1 MPENN
6 AKLSPTQNP
15 EPGATPPKPHVPKKD
30 AEDYDRAHVPMA
42 EEFDKAKWT
51 LPPWQ
56 PVVVALVIVGVIVAI
71 LSFVTKVKPQGKASI
86 DNINVVQLQGESVLV
101 AINVTLNN
109 SGQKPLW
116 IHDLKAELKTDKGE
130 SSDEAAPAVD
140 VERYYQ
146 AFPDLKQNTLPAL
159 LPEAKIAPG
168 GQQQGTIVFSFP
180 VTKDQFEQRKS
191 LTVTIQ
197 PYDQKPVVLTK

>member
-6 AKLSPTQNP
+6 AKLSPTPNP
-15 EPGATPPKPHVPKKD
+15 NPSTTPAKPQVVNKD
-30 AEDYDRAHVPMA
+30 ADNYDRAHVPMG

-56 PVVVALVIVGVIVAI
+56 PVVIALAVVAVVVAI
-71 LSFVTKVKPQGKASI
+71 LSWVTKAKPQGKATI
-86 DNINVVQLQGESVLV
+86 DNVNVVQIQGDNVLV
-101 AINVTLNN
+101 AVNVSLNN
-109 SGQKPLW
+109 SGRKPLW
-116 IHDLKAELKTDKGE
+116 IHDIKAQLKTDKGDF
-130 SSDEAAPAVD
+130 SDEAAPAVD

-159 LPEAKIAPG
+159 LPEAKVAPG
-168 GQQQGTIVFSFP
+168 GEQKGTIVFSFP
-180 VTKDQFEQRKS
+180 VTKDQFEKRKT

-197 PYDQKPVVLTK
+197 PYEQKPVVLTK

>member
-1 MPENN
+1 MPESNQ
-6 AKLSPTQNP
+6 QN
-15 EPGATPPKPHVPKKD
+15 TPPQTTQPAAATRPQIVKKD
-30 AEDYDRAHVPMA
+30 ADDYDRAHVPIT

-56 PVVVALVIVGVIVAI
+56 PVAVALVIVAVIVGI

-86 DNINVVQLQGESVLV
+86 DNINAVQIQGDSVLV
-101 AINVTLNN
+101 AVNATLQNT
-109 SGQKPLW
+109 GEKPLW
-116 IHDLKAELKTDKGE
+116 IHDIKAQVKTDKGDFTDD
-130 SSDEAAPAVD
+130 SAPAVD
-140 VERYYQ
+140 AERYYQ

-168 GQQQGTIVFSFP
+168 AQQQGTMVFSFP
-180 VTKDQFEQRKS
+180 VNKDTFDKRKS
-191 LTVTIQ
+191 LTLTIQ